1 MAKFNYRDYMKNNP
15 LLNEVQ
21 GDNDELDDSLGMKHG
36 KKKQTMKQ
44 RRADSENMEKA
55 KGKRKYS
62 GDKSKDKV
70 KESYDNVDEEME
82 KDMKKEEMDPK
93 KKKITVK
100 EFKSQIRERIL
111 AEMKDDMDEEMKGDM
126 DEEMKDMDEMRGG
139 TRFEEDDIKAE
150 GLLDFLKKKKEEAPK
165 PKSSS
170 SNEPIGVDYDGNY
183 IYANEGM
190 TEAEEVDVEDDVNID
205 VDVEDDINIDDVS
218 DKSEIEV
225 DSELAGES
233 SDVSAILGL
242 LTKAQDKA
250 GKMGDEKL
258 LDQIGNTITYYTRAH
273 VVKTS

>member
-1 MAKFNYRDYMKNNP
+1 
-15 LLNEVQ
+15 
-21 GDNDELDDSLGMKHG
+21 
-36 KKKQTMKQ
+36 
-44 RRADSENMEKA
+44 MEKA

-70 KESYDNVDEEME
+70 KESYDKVDEEMD

-111 AEMKDDMDEEMKGDM
+111 AEMKDDMDEEMK
-126 DEEMKDMDEMRGG
+126 DMDEMRGG
-139 TRFEEDDIKAE
+139 RRFEEDDIKAE
-150 GLLDFLKKKKEEAPK
+150 GLLDFLKKKKKEAPK
-165 PKSSS
+165 AKDKGN
-170 SNEPIGVDYDGNY
+170 NEPIGVDYDGNY

-190 TEAEEVDVEDDVNID
+190 TEAEEVDVEDNEDINID
-205 VDVEDDINIDDVS
+205 VEKDIDIDDVS

-242 LTKAQDKA
+242 LTKAQEKA
-250 GKMGDEKL
+250 GRMGDEKL

-273 VVKTS
+273 VVKAS